1 MRDRATT
8 IRFLRAVGG
17 DMGLLGPA
25 YCLRG
30 FECFLSPEVSS
41 LRAQHVQTVFRE
53 QQKGSSADQ
62 IAEAALPKSV
72 YAMNRARQF
81 AMEDALV
88 ARNDRAPITKTASR
102 SVFTP
107 PFSPLL
113 HKHMG
118 TSSMMTMMPKSMSA
132 TAASRESLMKLSWLP
147 RRASV
152 DMSQLRQMN
161 RQFLQGLSGTT
172 PLANKT
178 NGSTFDLLNEA
189 LKAASGE

>member
-1 MRDRATT
+1 
-8 IRFLRAVGG
+8 
-17 DMGLLGPA
+17 
-25 YCLRG
+25 
-30 FECFLSPEVSS
+30 
-41 LRAQHVQTVFRE
+41 
-53 QQKGSSADQ
+53 
-62 IAEAALPKSV
+62 
-72 YAMNRARQF
+72 
-81 AMEDALV
+81 
-88 ARNDRAPITKTASR
+88 
-102 SVFTP
+102 
-107 PFSPLL
+107 
-113 HKHMG
+113 
-118 TSSMMTMMPKSMSA
+118 MMTMMPKSMSA